1 MAGSPLEIQPN
12 AVYTLRDACQI
23 LQVSSATMMRWLKE
37 GKIPSARIGRGYRF
51 LGSQLLEALALP
63 EPIDEAPATEANP
76 PGRRGRP
83 RS

>member
-23 LQVSSATMMRWLKE
+23 VQVSSATMMRWLKE

-51 LGSQLLEALALP
+51 LGSQ
-63 EPIDEAPATEANP
+63 
-76 PGRRGRP
+76 
-83 RS
+83 